1 MNKKRKT
8 TINTPFGEKENIE
21 VEETAKQETRYGPVL
36 CCATIARL
44 NDTGEKVCYYYGD
57 TDIGKPVFMNGISAT
72 AKCRRDQERNQKFQK
87 NRSAEKV

>member
-8 TINTPFGEKENIE
+8 SINTPFGERENIE

-36 CCATIARL
+36 CCATIPRL
-44 NDTGEKVCYYYGD
+44 SDTGEKVCYYYGD